1 MPEVFAGFI
10 VGFAISIVV
19 APAAAIM
26 LIRSNH
32 ETGFA
37 QRIAPP
43 GTNVIA
49 LSMFLHFLA
58 FLLLTALGM
67 IMGLALGGIED
78 RRPASGLGSPNLVYT
93 ILVIA
98 LVAVA
103 FIPMLLFPWRRY
115 ALAMALM
122 FLVGFGWVTPWLAV
136 AAAR

>member
-1 MPEVFAGFI
+1 MAEVFSGFV

-32 ETGFA
+32 ETGVA

-43 GTNVIA
+43 GTNIVA

-67 IMGLALGGIED
+67 IMGMALVGVED
-78 RRPASGLGSPNLVYT
+78 RRPDAGLGSPNLVYT
-93 ILVIA
+93 LLVIS
-98 LVAVA
+98 LTAVA
-103 FIPMLLFPWRRY
+103 FIPLLIMPWRRY
-115 ALAMALM
+115 AIIMGFI
-122 FLVGFGWVTPWLAV
+122 FLVGFGWVTPWLAQ
-136 AAAR
+136 AA